1 MSLLPSPVPH
11 PLDHSPWELPGWVY
25 EALDWVVGVEWPEG
39 NEQAVWDLADQWY
52 AVAAALAGPRADAI
66 AAATEVRD
74 GYGGVGAVA
83 AAFDTAW
90 RRMAEGDDAPL
101 PVLLAIS
108 ADLGRLVEE
117 CGCDIEAAKL
127 EVWIELGILV
137 VELLSLAVAT
147 VLTAGAAS
155 PAAGAAITAS
165 RLIVQRIFQRLM
177 GQLARKSLRHGLK
190 EAGERA
196 AKEVTRDGARGL
208 ARRAALGGL
217 AEAGEEAGV
226 NLATQAYQ
234 NSTGRRHG
242 LDVAD
247 LGTSAVGGLAGGA
260 VAPLAG
266 LGRHASGR
274 GAQVGEHVTREMA
287 GGVLAEQAA
296 SLATGQGPT
305 SLEDAARAAVSG
317 ARGSLTGQT
326 DAALRSRLDGQLS
339 VLAGVSG
346 QGIGDLP
353 TPAVQLGAESST
365 SGGEP
370 VTSVGSV
377 TSAGSEASAGSAAS
391 ADSAVPAALA
401 APVAER
407 VVPAQPGAPG
417 VETLSAPAAAEASRS
432 GDPDRQPANLANSAE
447 QSHQPAGTPG
457 GGLGT
462 PTPIGTSADGS
473 GDSTSSPTLSTVD
486 SAPPALRPTLPA
498 EAGAPIP
505 ASPAPTAAGALI
517 GGSVPTVADAA
528 IGGGV
533 PATGGGTAG
542 VPASTTPGGEAG
554 PPSPPRAGAAATA
567 PPGAGSVDQRPA
579 PSARFPLLDA
589 LAPVR
594 PPTRAGATAPERG
607 GPPPPAPVNRYAE
620 QWAID
625 REAFERR
632 RYRGYYESQRAW
644 FEENRRRDE
653 AARLRARAEEHHQRA
668 RDYTIQ
674 ARRLDRA
681 GQPYLARTWQRY
693 ADDETR
699 AYGECQD
706 LADEV
711 LAGTAV
717 PSVVGVHDPSD
728 FRRINDDVGDLAVG
742 AVETADRSALTGDD
756 DPPPIDR
763 SRRYGLPG
771 GLRPPLAL
779 HQTDVERR
787 VPREPDGSVTR
798 TADPR
803 RGDWF
808 RLLNDGGPAADP
820 TRGINCLDCTLSLFD
835 TWMHGRPR
843 VSAPRTFDA
852 YQAGDVTRPLDGER
866 DGVGRIEDVT
876 GGRFQRL
883 CQPGSAMTAGERR
896 HAMETGYRNLHDQLL
911 LGGHGSFAF
920 VINSWEQGGSHIW
933 VALNQ
938 HGTVLYL
945 DPQTGRIADQ
955 PLYRHSGAPHPR
967 NAVDADILVLGPDG
981 RPMPMAGLRRGRFSA
996 RPDLPEY
1003 PPAVDDEGYGE
1014 PYVNRMH
1021 LLDSPGSVP
1030 AGDGRHDA
1038 SDHGGS
1044 DPGDGQFPLSAAER
1058 AALST
1063 VRDRAVAEADDVEAA
1078 LDMVGLRVTEDL
1090 QLPSP
1095 VQLTDQGF
1103 RIKSFESLARKYL
1116 DEAQIVGVPV
1126 EDFVREVNDVL
1137 RFSFSMPSRERY
1149 RDAVVAVLDQLTRL
1163 GFRVEECKNF
1173 WKLGNRFYG
1182 FNCTL
1187 TSPGGFTFELQLH
1200 TEASRD
1206 VWLRTHRAYEV
1217 LRRTSE
1223 LPERRVRAFLQMLA
1237 ANRSSGIP
1245 GEMPPDLHEQFPA
1258 KDASFAKWILVNG
1271 TLWREYRRYLDARR
1285 RTFGKIVAEYR
1296 LASDDFPIT
1305 RELAMKLERSDVD
1318 LLRRLPD

>member
-1 MSLLPSPVPH
+1 M
-11 PLDHSPWELPGWVY
+11 
-25 EALDWVVGVEWPEG
+25 
-39 NEQAVWDLADQWY
+39 
-52 AVAAALAGPRADAI
+52 
-66 AAATEVRD
+66 
-74 GYGGVGAVA
+74 
-83 AAFDTAW
+83 
-90 RRMAEGDDAPL
+90 
-101 PVLLAIS
+101 
-108 ADLGRLVEE
+108 
-117 CGCDIEAAKL
+117 
-127 EVWIELGILV
+127 
-137 VELLSLAVAT
+137 
-147 VLTAGAAS
+147 
-155 PAAGAAITAS
+155 
-165 RLIVQRIFQRLM
+165 
-177 GQLARKSLRHGLK
+177 
-190 EAGERA
+190 AGE
-196 AKEVTRDGARGL
+196 
-208 ARRAALGGL
+208 
-217 AEAGEEAGV
+217 
-226 NLATQAYQ
+226 
-234 NSTGRRHG
+234 
-242 LDVAD
+242 
-247 LGTSAVGGLAGGA
+247 
-260 VAPLAG
+260 
-266 LGRHASGR
+266 
-274 GAQVGEHVTREMA
+274 
-287 GGVLAEQAA
+287 VLAEQAA

-317 ARGSLTGQT
+317 ARGALTGQA
-326 DAALRSRLDGQLS
+326 DAALRGRLDGQLS

-370 VTSVGSV
+370 VA
-377 TSAGSEASAGSAAS
+377 SAGSEVP
-391 ADSAVPAALA
+391 AVSAALA
-401 APVAER
+401 APVAEG
-407 VVPAQPGAPG
+407 VVPAQRGAPG
-417 VETLSAPAAAEASRS
+417 AETLPAPAAAEASRA
-432 GDPDRQPANLANSAE
+432 GDPERHPADLANSAE
-447 QSHQPAGTPG
+447 QSHQTAGTPG

-473 GDSTSSPTLSTVD
+473 GDSTSNPTLSIID
-486 SAPPALRPTLPA
+486 SAPPAPRPTLSA

-528 IGGGV
+528 IGAGV
-533 PATGGGTAG
+533 PSIGGGTAG

-607 GPPPPAPVNRYAE
+607 GPPPPAPANRYAE

-625 REAFERR
+625 RDAFERR

-668 RDYTIQ
+668 RDYTIH

-717 PSVVGVHDPSD
+717 PSVVGVHDPSE

-763 SRRYGLPG
+763 SRRYGRPG

-803 RGDWF
+803 QGDWF

-896 HAMETGYRNLHDQLL
+896 QAMETGYRNLHDQLL
-911 LGGHGSFAF
+911 LGGHGTFAF

-1003 PPAVDDEGYGE
+1003 PPAVNDEGYGE

-1021 LLDSPGSVP
+1021 LLDGPGAAAPPDAAGPPDHGESGGTEGDRPERLREQRERARRDRLSRGTPICAVLVESRTLDQVFAAGVTP
-1030 AGDGRHDA
+1030 HELAAEVDQPGLRRFAPGLDGAAGDNLVRLFA
-1038 SDHGGS
+1038 
-1044 DPGDGQFPLSAAER
+1044 DPRVRDMLDRAWREPPRGEPMLAETLVR
-1058 AALST
+1058 QLIERPELVRMLPATPELLTSLT
-1063 VRDRAVAEADDVEAA
+1063 VRPLTLHHLASHQQAIDVLDLALARVAE
-1078 LDMVGLRVTEDL
+1078 
-1090 QLPSP
+1090 
-1095 VQLTDQGF
+1095 
-1103 RIKSFESLARKYL
+1103 
-1116 DEAQIVGVPV
+1116 VGVPV
-1126 EDFVREVNDVL
+1126 AAREVVPPHGVI
-1137 RFSFSMPSRERY
+1137 STGQQAIT
-1149 RDAVVAVLDQLTRL
+1149 DAVSPPRRKLTQP
-1163 GFRVEECKNF
+1163 GF
-1173 WKLGNRFYG
+1173 
-1182 FNCTL
+1182 
-1187 TSPGGFTFELQLH
+1187 
-1200 TEASRD
+1200 
-1206 VWLRTHRAYEV
+1206 
-1217 LRRTSE
+1217 
-1223 LPERRVRAFLQMLA
+1223 
-1237 ANRSSGIP
+1237 
-1245 GEMPPDLHEQFPA
+1245 
-1258 KDASFAKWILVNG
+1258 
-1271 TLWREYRRYLDARR
+1271 
-1285 RTFGKIVAEYR
+1285 
-1296 LASDDFPIT
+1296 
-1305 RELAMKLERSDVD
+1305 D
-1318 LLRRLPD
+1318 LLRRHDEDYRLTYLDGLYADASIAQQELNKLVVAIAGDQGAPGWRKEPKDRQRALDKIAEYDQDVSLLKDLAAARIQFTDLDALYQGLRRVSQTDGVVMLAKKDRFLRPQISGYRDVLLSLRMSNGHLAELRLQLTVLDDVAEWEHALYEIRRDLDSVAEDEGRSLTTAEVAIQNELLRWEQRAFASALERREAER